1 MSNFREIVTKAVLG
15 KGKKNF
21 VTEHVITPEHTPSTV
36 LGCWVINHNFSG
48 EKTGDKVNING
59 SYDINIWYSYDNDQQ
74 TEVIKQTNTYKE
86 VVTVRKND
94 DKNTNDEDVIIRT
107 LAQPSCSKVEIVDNT
122 IKYTIEKELGIELVG
137 DTKVRI
143 SVDENEEAWDNIID
157 ENEID
162 NAIEEEVKEENVDIQ
177 EDFLKEDTI

>member
-15 KGKKNF
+15 KGKKTFITN
-21 VTEHVITPEHTPSTV
+21 HVITPEHTPSTI

-48 EKTGDKVNING
+48 EKTGEKVNING

-86 VVTVRKND
+86 TVTVKKND
-94 DKNTNDEDVIIRT
+94 DSNSNDEDVIIRS

-162 NAIEEEVKEENVDIQ
+162 NAIEEEVKEENVDVQ